1 MRILHVDKF
10 LRRAGG
16 AAIYMLTTAARQE
29 ALGHE
34 VEFFSM
40 RDDRNLDATYEDEFP
55 PFVVFDAP
63 VGARGRA
70 VAAGRMLWS
79 PSAARG
85 MARVVERFRP
95 DVVHLHNIYHQLSP
109 SILRPLAEA
118 RIPTVMTVHDAK
130 LVCPTYL
137 LLSNGEICEACVGG
151 QVWHCTT
158 RRCQGGSL
166 AASALL
172 TIESGA
178 HRAAR
183 AYRHIARLITPS
195 RFHADLLRRD
205 RLYADRVRELVNP
218 IDATAIE
225 RREGAG
231 DGFVS
236 IGRLD
241 HQKGVDVA
249 IRAIGVVEGATLTVA
264 GDGPQRAEF
273 ERLAQDVAPGR
284 VTFLGHVDAAT
295 VAGLNRSARAAV
307 TVVQGHEN
315 MPLSVLETMAA
326 SVPLVVSRLGG
337 LPEMVHDGTEG
348 FVVPHDDVTAIA
360 AAVRRLHTDPVLSVA
375 LGGAARV
382 RVERDFAVGP
392 HLDRLFELYA
402 EAAQVARSRR

>member
-10 LRRAGG
+10 LRRSGG

-40 RDDRNLDATYEDEFP
+40 QDERNLDATYTSEFP
-55 PFVVFDAP
+55 THVSFEHPE
-63 VGARGRA
+63 GARDRA
-70 VAAGRMLWS
+70 VAAGRMVWS

-109 SILRPLAEA
+109 SILRPLAKA
-118 RIPTVMTVHDAK
+118 GVPAVMTVHDAK

-158 RRCQGGSL
+158 KRCQGGSL

-178 HRAAR
+178 HRALR
-183 AYRHIARLITPS
+183 AYRHIGRLITPS

-225 RREGAG
+225 QRAGAG

-249 IRAIGVVEGATLTVA
+249 IRAVGAVAGATLTVA
-264 GDGPQRAEF
+264 GDGPQREEF
-273 ERLAQDVAPGR
+273 ERLADHVAPGR

-295 VAGLNRSARAAV
+295 IAGLNRSARAAL

-326 SVPLVVSRLGG
+326 AVPMVVSRLGG
-337 LPEMVHDGTEG
+337 LPEMVHDGAEG
-348 FVVPHDDVTAIA
+348 FVVPHDDVAAIA
-360 AAVRRLHTDPVLSVA
+360 AAIGRLHADPA
-375 LGGAARV
+375 LAITLGRAARA
-382 RVERDFAVGP
+382 RVASDFAVAP

-402 EAAQVARSRR
+402 EAAQVARSSR